1 MKSHSE
7 CVIEYLKKKEVE
19 IGEKKKKSEA
29 ALQQK
34 EKEILDKKNRIL
46 ELEHKIDFAYE
57 AFSPISVQQQ
67 VVKKE
72 TDKLK
77 EKLVKKGE
85 EKKAL
90 EQEIFELNEEMRTLE
105 ALLKEPEKEKDV
117 KLEEYNDLKQTVK
130 TSGRLWIEQ
139 QDLERQRI
147 ARELHDTTVQ
157 NLTAL
162 LHKIDFCTQLLT
174 VDPIRV
180 RLELEIM
187 SQVIKESVN
196 GMREIIYDL
205 RPMIFDDMGFE
216 NTLLQVIQR
225 LQKGFDTNIVFE
237 TEGESYSVNQTIQL
251 TILRV
256 IQEAINNCKKHANA
270 QKIKIFLF
278 YEKEGIRL
286 DIIDDGIGFDI
297 KQKVDMCLCNHTG
310 FGLSMMKERVYLLGG
325 EFEIKS
331 EEGLGTEI
339 QVKIPVEKSENI

>member
-1 MKSHSE
+1 MKSHNE
-7 CVIEYLKKKEVE
+7 YVIEYLRKKETE
-19 IGEKKKKSEA
+19 IEKKEKEKELV
-29 ALQQK
+29 LQQK
-34 EKEILDKKNRIL
+34 EKEILEMKNRIL

-72 TDKLK
+72 TDRLK
-77 EKLVKKGE
+77 ERLEEKSE

-90 EQEIFELNEEMRTLE
+90 EQESLELNEEMKTLQT
-105 ALLKEPEKEKDV
+105 L
-117 KLEEYNDLKQTVK
+117 LEESEEKKTAKPEDSSDFKTVK
-130 TSGRLWIEQ
+130 MAGRLWIEQ

-162 LHKIDFCTQLLT
+162 LHKIDFCTQLLN

-205 RPMIFDDMGFE
+205 RPMVFDDIGFE
-216 NTLLQVIQR
+216 STLLQAIQR
-225 LQKGFDTNIVFE
+225 LQKGFDTKIVFE
-237 TEGESYSVNQTIQL
+237 TEGESYSLNQTIQL

-270 QKIKIFLF
+270 EKIEIHLI
-278 YEKEGIRL
+278 YQTEGIVL
-286 DIIDDGIGFDI
+286 NIIDDGIGFDP
-297 KQKVDMCLCNHTG
+297 KQKIDVCMCGHTG
-310 FGLSMMKERVYLLGG
+310 FGLSMMKERVYLLEG
-325 EFEIKS
+325 EFEVKS
-331 EEGLGTEI
+331 KEGDGTEI
-339 QVKIPVEKSENI
+339 QVKIPVEKNENF